1 MTRIGGLIAAAQHGV
16 SKKSGKPY
24 SMITLEDLHGSAQVL
39 VMNENYDKFRQLLE
53 LNKAIMVVGEVNTG
67 EDRPKIFPQEIFP
80 LDDAPKKF
88 TKRVTFHLH
97 TAHLKPESMDTVRD
111 LVAAHPG
118 RCELM
123 LCFRYPTG
131 QYVFIA
137 PNERYTVTPSRD
149 LQAAIIQNFGD
160 DAYHVKVDTS
170 LPEKQNRWGKKAN
183 FNGGG
188 DDE

>member
-1 MTRIGGLIAAAQHGV
+1 MIAAAQHGV

-24 SMITLEDLHGSAQVL
+24 SMITLEDLHGSVQVL

-88 TKRVTFHLH
+88 TKRVTFHC
-97 TAHLKPESMDTVRD
+97 TRRICSRRAWTRWRSG
-111 LVAAHPG
+111 G
-118 RCELM
+118 RASGPMCELM

-131 QYVFIA
+131 QTFFVQ
-137 PNERYTVTPSRD
+137 PTSVT
-149 LQAAIIQNFGD
+149 A
-160 DAYHVKVDTS
+160 
-170 LPEKQNRWGKKAN
+170 
-183 FNGGG
+183 
-188 DDE
+188 